1 MAGTYR
7 LRARLPC
14 SALRTAYR
22 AARVLP
28 DAETSLSDGSVVVEG
43 DRIVWVGA
51 SGEGP
56 AADETID
63 LGDAVLMPGLVN
75 AHSHIDLC
83 HLRGAVPFEGE
94 FARWA
99 ERIMHGRKKPGMA
112 DAARRMVRE
121 ALARGTTAFGDIV
134 DRRSFPE
141 IVEVFRETGARGRL
155 FVEAIGFRPEAAD
168 EIFEAVWDLVEIFLE
183 WANGATGVTPPAP
196 YSDSPAL
203 REGGGAGADGHGR
216 PLAVHLAETLEELAF
231 LRHGIG
237 PLRELLRR
245 AGVDDPA
252 YKPDGSAAAFLK
264 RLEVTRAP
272 LLLVHGNYLRPRDV
286 PAGAFVVYCPT
297 AHAFFNHPEHPVLE
311 LLEEGVRVAL
321 GSDSAASGATI
332 DVLSETQHLA
342 RTRPDVQARAVFR
355 MATEWGARGLLWDS
369 GTLAPG
375 KLADLAAFAPATGH
389 EVLGRPDAR
398 CVLTAVGGRVVHR
411 VDPASPLGETAR
423 LPTVA

>member
-1 MAGTYR
+1 M
-7 LRARLPC
+7 
-14 SALRTAYR
+14 RTAYD
-22 AARVLP
+22 AARLLA
-28 DAETSLSDGSVVVEG
+28 DAETAISNGSVVVED
-43 DRIVWVGA
+43 DRILWVGA
-51 SGEGP
+51 AGEGP
-56 AADETID
+56 KADETVD
-63 LGDAVLMPGLVN
+63 LGNAVLMPGLVN
-75 AHSHIDLC
+75 AHSHLDLT

-99 ERIMHGRKKPGMA
+99 ERIMEGRKKPGMA
-112 DAARRMVRE
+112 DAARKGIRE

-141 IVEVFRETGARGRL
+141 IVEVFRESHARGRL

-168 EIFEAVWDLVEIFLE
+168 QVFEAVWDLVEMRALPE
-183 WANGATGVTPPAP
+183 NLATGVSPHAP
-196 YSDSPAL
+196 YSVSGAL
-203 REGGGAGADGHGR
+203 VERAVAVADGHGR

-237 PLRELLRR
+237 PLRELLKRVG
-245 AGVDDPA
+245 ADDPS

-272 LLLVHGNYLRPRDV
+272 LLLVHCNYLRPRDV

-297 AHAFFNHPEHPVLE
+297 AHAFFKHPEHPVLE

-321 GSDSAASGATI
+321 GSDSAASGDTV

-342 RTRPDVQARAVFR
+342 RARPDVAARAIFR
-355 MATEWGARGLLWDS
+355 MATEWGARALGFDA

-375 KLADLAAFAPATGH
+375 RLADLAAFAPAMGP
-389 EVLGRPDAR
+389 EVLGRPDAK
-398 CVLTAVGGRVVHR
+398 CVLTVVGGRVVHR
-411 VDPASPLGETAR
+411 VDPTAPLGETAR

>member
-1 MAGTYR
+1 M
-7 LRARLPC
+7 
-14 SALRTAYR
+14 
-22 AARVLP
+22 LP
-28 DAETSLSDGSVVVEG
+28 DAETALSDGAVVVEG

-56 AADETID
+56 VADETID

-75 AHSHIDLC
+75 AHSHLDLT
-83 HLRGAVPFEGE
+83 HLRGTVPFDGE

-99 ERIMHGRKKPGMA
+99 ERIVQGRKRPGMA
-112 DAARRMVRE
+112 DAARRGIRE

-168 EIFEAVWDLVEIFLE
+168 EIFEAVWDLVEMRALPG
-183 WANGATGVTPPAP
+183 NVATGVSPHAP
-196 YSDSPAL
+196 YSVSRPLLERAV
-203 REGGGAGADGHGR
+203 AVADGHGR

-237 PLRELLRR
+237 PLRELLKR
-245 AGVDDPA
+245 AGADDPSF
-252 YKPDGSAAAFLK
+252 KPDGSAVAFLT
-264 RLEVTRAP
+264 RLQVTRAP
-272 LLLVHGNYLRPRDV
+272 LLLVHCNYLRPRDV

-297 AHAFFNHPEHPVLE
+297 AHAFFRHPEHPVLE
-311 LLEEGVRVAL
+311 LLEEGVRVAI
-321 GSDSAASGATI
+321 GSDSAASGETVDI
-332 DVLSETQHLA
+332 LSETQHLA
-342 RTRPDVQARAVFR
+342 RVRPDLQARAVFR

-369 GTLAPG
+369 GILAPG
-375 KLADLAAFAPATGH
+375 KLADLAAFAPAAGH
-389 EVLGRPDAR
+389 EILGRPDAR

-411 VDPASPLGETAR
+411 VDPTAPLGETAR